1 MSDRQ
6 RLKELLINADWDDAP
21 ERARRG
27 RGKHKRLWLT
37 ILMVCIGFGAV
48 ANYLDSKQLIRQKSE
63 TVRAAISEEA
73 RSTSAR
79 SATAQ
84 PIPRIQP
91 AQRQVDYDDQVSR
104 LLAEPAERP
113 VDAEPRQTV
122 FNDSNY
128 VPVSQVNT
136 ISMSQ
141 PRAAVPPQ
149 PAKPKPSYVTVV
161 KETKTGCWWPEGS
174 LECRRFKKTM
184 KKLHN
189 QSCYLSEH
197 KYTEACRRAAL
208 YNPVQ

>member
-6 RLKELLINADWDDAP
+6 RLEELLIKADWDDAP

-27 RGKHKRLWLT
+27 RGKHQRLWLA
-37 ILMVCIGFGAV
+37 ILTVSIGFGAV

-63 TVRAAISEEA
+63 AVRAVVSKD
-73 RSTSAR
+73 SL
-79 SATAQ
+79 ATAAPPATTQ
-84 PIPRIQP
+84 PIAQTQP
-91 AQRQVDYDDQVSR
+91 VQRQVDYDDQVSR
-104 LLAEPAERP
+104 LLAEPADRP
-113 VDAEPRQTV
+113 VKAEPRQTV

-128 VPVSQVNT
+128 VPVTQVNT
-136 ISMSQ
+136 ISMAQ
-141 PRAAVPPQ
+141 PRAAVPPEL
-149 PAKPKPSYVTVV
+149 AKPKPAYVTVV